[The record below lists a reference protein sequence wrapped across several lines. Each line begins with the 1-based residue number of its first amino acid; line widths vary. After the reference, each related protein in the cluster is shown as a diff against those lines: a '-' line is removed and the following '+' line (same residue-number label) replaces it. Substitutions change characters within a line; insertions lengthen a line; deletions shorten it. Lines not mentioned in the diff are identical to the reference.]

1 MAGEGSVGPMPAVGA
16 SAPLP
21 PSQPLAAD
29 AREAVSRFIGHLA
42 AQGMAPSTL
51 RTREHFLEEYLRH
64 ARSHRDDD
72 GAPAER
78 PAPLTAGELLDP
90 ARSGAWLADAAA
102 GKTRTRN
109 TIRGPQAAAYPNSM
123 RVRADTFNAFAAWLG
138 QPHRVDGQ
146 APAAG
151 YSLGP
156 ADAEKLLHDLAVRR
170 PVTASAVTA
179 LRTAAVAALVASTGE
194 GVPDLAGLQVSALRL
209 DASPPVA
216 EVGGQAHPLSADTV
230 HILTRWLAARAAI
243 IADLEGSDPG
253 HLWIPVKPG
262 RPRGGR
268 DPVRPGIEPAAVRT
282 LHHSHRALVSQL
294 LGTPLR
300 PGTLRAMADSAL
312 ASTAPDS
319 TAMDDRAG
327 QA

>member
-1 MAGEGSVGPMPAVGA
+1 MAA
-16 SAPLP
+16 
-21 PSQPLAAD
+21 
-29 AREAVSRFIGHLA
+29 
-42 AQGMAPSTL
+42 STL
-51 RTREHFLEEYLRH
+51 RTRRHFLEEYLRH
-64 ARSHRDDD
+64 AHSRRAEQAP
-72 GAPAER
+72 GEQAPAG
-78 PAPLTAGELLDP
+78 PLTAGELTDP
-90 ARSGAWLADAAA
+90 ARAAAWLADAAA

-146 APAAG
+146 APAPG
-151 YSLGP
+151 YSLDP
-156 ADAEKLLHDLAVRR
+156 AGAEKLLHDLAVRR

-179 LRTAAVAALVASTGE
+179 LRTAAVAALVASTGK
-194 GVPDLAGLQVSALRL
+194 GVPELAGLQVSALRL
-209 DASPPVA
+209 DASPPAA
-216 EVGGQAHPLSADTV
+216 EVDGQACPLSADTA

-268 DPVRPGIEPAAVRT
+268 DPVKPGIAPAAVRT

-300 PGTLRAMADSAL
+300 PGTLRAMADSGLDPAAL
-312 ASTAPDS
+312 DAAALDPGDVP
-319 TAMDDRAG
+319 RA
-327 QA
+327 

>member
-1 MAGEGSVGPMPAVGA
+1 MPA
-16 SAPLP
+16 
-21 PSQPLAAD
+21 AAD
-29 AREAVSRFIGHLA
+29 ARAPACEAIAGFIGHLA
-42 AQGMAPSTL
+42 AQGMAASTL
-51 RTREHFLEEYLRH
+51 RARRHFLEEYLRH
-64 ARSHRDDD
+64 AHSQREDSAT
-72 GAPAER
+72 APG
-78 PAPLTAGELLDP
+78 PLTAGDLMDP
-90 ARSGAWLADAAA
+90 ARSSAWLAAAAA
-102 GKTRTRN
+102 GRTRVRN

-146 APAAG
+146 APAPG

-156 ADAEKLLHDLAVRR
+156 ADAGKLLHDLAVRR

-179 LRTAAVAALVASTGE
+179 LRTAAVAALVAGTGK
-194 GVPDLAGLQVSALRL
+194 GVPELAGLQVSALRL
-209 DASPPVA
+209 DAAPPTA
-216 EVGGQAHPLSADTV
+216 EVDGEAYPLSADTA

-268 DPVRPGIEPAAVRT
+268 DPVKPGIAPAAVRT

-300 PGTLRAMADSAL
+300 PGTLRAMAD
-312 ASTAPDS
+312 TAPDN
-319 TAMDDRAG
+319 TALDNTAPDGTTAG
-327 QA
+327 

>member
-1 MAGEGSVGPMPAVGA
+1 MPA
-16 SAPLP
+16 
-21 PSQPLAAD
+21 AAD
-29 AREAVSRFIGHLA
+29 ASTPSPAPQPHLADARAAVAGFIGHLA
-42 AQGMAPSTL
+42 AQGMAASTL
-51 RTREHFLEEYLRH
+51 RTRRHFLEEYLRH
-64 ARSHRDDD
+64 ARSQRDDPD
-72 GAPAER
+72 TPPG
-78 PAPLTAGELLDP
+78 PLTAGDLMDP
-90 ARSGAWLADAAA
+90 ARSSAWLAAAAA

-138 QPHRVDGQ
+138 QPHRLDGQ
-146 APAAG
+146 APAPG
-151 YSLGP
+151 YSLDAAG
-156 ADAEKLLHDLAVRR
+156 AEKLLHDLAVRR

-179 LRTAAVAALVASTGE
+179 LRTAAVAALVASTGK
-194 GVPDLAGLQVSALRL
+194 GVPELASLQVSALRL
-209 DASPPVA
+209 DAAPPTA
-216 EVGGQAHPLSADTV
+216 EVEAQAYPLSADTV

-268 DPVRPGIEPAAVRT
+268 DPVKPGIAPAAVRT

-312 ASTAPDS
+312 SDSPPDAAPS
-319 TAMDDRAG
+319 
-327 QA
+327 